1 MMNLSQ
7 LSNTHRPSKNVKR
20 LGRGMGSKRGKTCG
34 KGNKGDKARC
44 GYKRRYGHE
53 GGQMPL
59 FKKSPTRGF
68 TNSRFKNDIF
78 AINLGTLDKIYEDGE
93 VVSLKTLQEKGHA
106 PRRVEGGLKIL
117 SSGELHKKVTIEASA
132 FSSAAQEK
140 LKSKGIAFQINT

>member
-7 LSNTHRPSKNVKR
+7 LSNTHRPARSVKR

-59 FKKSPTRGF
+59 YKKSPTRGF
-68 TNSRFKNDIF
+68 ANGRFKNDIF
-78 AINLGTLDKIYEDGE
+78 AINLGSLEKIYEDGE
-93 VVSLKTLQEKGHA
+93 IVSLKTLQEKGVA

-117 SSGELHKKVTIEASA
+117 SGGELKKKLKIEASA
-132 FSSAAQEK
+132 YSAQAEEK
-140 LKSKGIAFQINT
+140 LKATGMTYLVV